1 LQVSVTVNDVV
12 EKRFHALGN
21 TLETFTD
28 HSFSLQHLDRVTV
41 ELVATNR
48 LGAIFM

>member
-1 LQVSVTVNDVV
+1 VTVNDMVG
-12 EKRFHALGN
+12 KRFPGLGN

-48 LGAIFM
+48 LGAILM